1 MKSYTDI
8 EQSKRLAEFLPLE
21 SADMCYKCI
30 GEDPYDVI
38 LRPYSEWKEEYKGL
52 LVGKEVDVIPCWS
65 LAALLNVI
73 PKRIND
79 YNVLRIDIGNDEFA
93 IWYDEIGYG
102 VNNDLPD
109 ITSET
114 AVDSCYEMILKLN
127 EFKIWK

>member
-1 MKSYTDI
+1 MKSYTDL
-8 EQSKRLAEFLPLE
+8 EQSKRLAEILPLE

-52 LVGKEVDVIPCWS
+52 LVGKEVDVVPCWS